1 MTTIREVLN
10 YLENIAPS
18 AYQESYDNAQLIVGD
33 ANAKVTGVLVCLDS
47 IETIVEEAIA
57 KGCNLI
63 VAHHPI
69 VFSGL
74 KQITGRNYIERTILK
89 AIKNDIAI
97 YAIHTNLDNVVHNGV
112 NAKIAEKLALQN
124 TKILAPKK
132 GILQKLYTFVPS
144 KNAEAVKNAL
154 FTAGAGNIGDYDE
167 CSFGVEGLGT
177 FRGGENTNPTV
188 GVVGK
193 RHAEQEQKIEVVFP
207 AHKQAKVVSELI
219 KAHPYEEVAYDIITL
234 ENQYTEVGAGMIG
247 DLPEEMESQQFLN
260 WLKKQMQTACVRY
273 TELCKK
279 TIKKVAICGGAGS
292 FLLKNAIRA
301 KADIFITGDYK
312 YHQFFD
318 ADGQIII
325 ADIGHFES
333 EQFTIDLLYDL
344 LTQKFT
350 TFAIYR
356 TSVNTNPINY
366 L

>member
-1 MTTIREVLN
+1 MAIIREVLS
-10 YLENIAPS
+10 YLESIAPS
-18 AYQESYDNAQLIVGD
+18 AYQESYDNARLIVGN
-33 ANAKVTGVLVCLDS
+33 ANAEVTGVLVCLDS
-47 IETIVEEAIA
+47 IEAIVDEAIE
-57 KGCNLI
+57 KGCNLV

-74 KQITGRNYIERTILK
+74 KQLTGRNYIERVILK

-97 YAIHTNLDNVVHNGV
+97 YAIHTNLDNVFHNGV
-112 NAKIAEKLALQN
+112 NSKIAEKLGLQN
-124 TKILAPKK
+124 TQILAPKK
-132 GILQKLYTFVPS
+132 GILQKLYTFVPK

-154 FTAGAGNIGDYDE
+154 FAAGAGEIGRYDE

-177 FRGGENTNPTV
+177 FRAGENTNPTV
-188 GVVGK
+188 GTVGK
-193 RHAEQEQKIEVVFP
+193 RHQESEQKIEVIFS
-207 AHKQAKVVSELI
+207 AHKQSAIVNALI
-219 KAHPYEEVAYDIITL
+219 KAHPYEEVAYDLVNL
-234 ENQYTEVGAGMIG
+234 ENQYQEVGAGMVG
-247 DLPEEMESQQFLN
+247 DLEESMDSQLFLDY
-260 WLKKQMQTACVRY
+260 LKTKMQTACVRY
-273 TELCKK
+273 TKLCKK
-279 TIKKVAICGGAGS
+279 TIKRVAICGGAGS
-292 FLLKNAIRA
+292 FLLRNAIGT

-344 LTQKFT
+344 LMQKFT

>member
-1 MTTIREVLN
+1 MATIRTVLN
-10 YLENIAPS
+10 YLEEIAPS
-18 AYQESYDNAQLIVGD
+18 AYQESYDNAKLIVGN
-33 ANAKVTGVLVCLDS
+33 ANAELTGILVCLDS
-47 IETIVEEAIA
+47 IEAIIDEAIE
-57 KGCNLI
+57 KGCNLV

-74 KQITGRNYIERTILK
+74 KQITGRNYIERVILK

-97 YAIHTNLDNVVHNGV
+97 YAIHTNLDNVIYNGV
-112 NAKIAEKLALQN
+112 NSKIAEKLGLQN
-124 TKILAPKK
+124 TQILAPKK
-132 GILQKLYTFVPS
+132 GILQKLYTFVP
-144 KNAEAVKNAL
+144 KDKANELKKAL
-154 FTAGAGNIGDYDE
+154 FAAGAGQIGNYDE
-167 CSFGVEGLGT
+167 CSFGVEGVGT
-177 FRGGENTNPTV
+177 FRGGEGTNPTV
-188 GVVGK
+188 GDIGK
-193 RHAEQEQKIEVVFP
+193 RHQEAEQKIEVIFP
-207 AHKQAKVVSELI
+207 AHLQSRVVRALI
-219 KAHPYEEVAYDIITL
+219 QAHPYEEVAYDVIAL
-234 ENQYTEVGAGMIG
+234 ENQYMQVGSGMVG
-247 DLPEEMESQQFLN
+247 ELAEAVDSQQFLKN
-260 WLKKQMQTACVRY
+260 LKEKMQTACVRY
-273 TELCKK
+273 TNLCKK
-279 TIKKVAICGGAGS
+279 NIKRIAICGGAGS

-344 LTQKFT
+344 LMQKFT